1 MSAALPCFT
10 NNAELRRGPART
22 VQPIQGNLDFMEKE
36 IELLRRKFREGRA
49 AMFEGVDWESW
60 RPDLL
65 KAHASLVDELLGDIY
80 AASCRQADRQATRSG
95 RAGLAVVATGGYGRG
110 ELNPYSDIDIA
121 FIPSE
126 EEDPWVEA
134 LIHRA
139 FKMVMD
145 VFLSLRD
152 IHVGYAFRPI
162 AEANAW
168 DITTKTALLDM
179 RHVCGDRTLSDR
191 LALHVRQILSPLD
204 IMLEAQSAESR
215 TESAIS
221 MYSVE
226 PNLKEGPG
234 ALRDLHRA
242 RWIFKLLLGVDDRSL
257 EQALRERAGVP
268 ERQIIEV
275 REAADWFWRAR
286 TWLHLAAGKPSEVL
300 INNYQDRIARELGG
314 RRTQEWLAEHL
325 AHAEALARF
334 RETAVHTLL
343 RGPLMLSG
351 ALLENAHLHR
361 SGDVRSPATDMQLLL
376 AVQRYSIPLG
386 FDELKRL
393 GESRKASI
401 AVKGP
406 SEEEIW
412 TFNRMLNEPSRIAPT
427 MRSLVGFGLMD
438 RFIPRF
444 SEVMRFVPPDPA
456 HSYTVG
462 EHSLRM
468 VEHLENLRAGRDP
481 GGMRFTDLLGE
492 CAHFDVLC
500 LAALLH
506 DAGKLAE
513 GGDHCQTGAELAKSV
528 AAKLNLAP
536 EKCELLDILVRQHLL
551 LVRTARLQD
560 LKSPHVIQQLA
571 ERTASLEALRHLYVL
586 TYVDTRAVSDG
597 NWTSMDVRDLEDLY
611 QRLQE
616 FFTRQSLD
624 VPDPAAP
631 ADPGVREAQESKE
644 KLIRNKLAALQA
656 RNSPALLKHCEA
668 MPASYI
674 LNTPLEEIAFHLQLL
689 DRLRSETVAFDT
701 YNRPGD
707 DYSELTLC
715 TFDDP
720 APGMLAKIA
729 GVLYGCGVDIHKAQ
743 VFTMAAG
750 RRVLLDMLW
759 VRANGLQLSESK
771 ARKIQVALKD
781 VLTGARTI
789 DEFLQKAGKAQ
800 TGRITIDSID
810 LRNDLSEEHTVVH
823 IVAHDLQGL
832 LYLMTRSISR
842 CGLNIHAAKIATWN
856 ARAENNFHVTK
867 ANGERLPDD
876 ELQAWTDCLARA
888 LQGD

>member
-1 MSAALPCFT
+1 
-10 NNAELRRGPART
+10 
-22 VQPIQGNLDFMEKE
+22 METE
-36 IELLRRKFREGRA
+36 IELLRRKFRENRA
-49 AMFEGVDWESW
+49 ALFEHIEWESW

-65 KAHASLVDELLGDIY
+65 KAHACLVDELLGDIY
-80 AASCRQADRQATRSG
+80 AASCREADMQAARSG
-95 RAGLAVVATGGYGRG
+95 RAGLAIVATGGYGRG

-179 RHVCGDRTLSDR
+179 RHVCGERTLSDR
-191 LALHVRQILSPLD
+191 LALRVRQILSPLD

-215 TESAIS
+215 TGSAIS

-242 RWIFKLLLGVDDRSL
+242 RWIFKLLLGADDRSL

-268 ERQIIEV
+268 ERQMMEV

-314 RRTQEWLAEHL
+314 RQTQEWLAEHL
-325 AHAEALARF
+325 AHAETLARF
-334 RETAVHTLL
+334 RDTAVHTLL
-343 RGPLMLSG
+343 RGPLMLNG
-351 ALLENAHLHR
+351 ALLENGHFHR
-361 SGDVRSPATDMQLLL
+361 SGDLRSPAADMQLLL

-386 FDELKRL
+386 LDELKRL
-393 GESRKASI
+393 GESHKESI
-401 AVKGP
+401 AITAP
-406 SEEEIW
+406 SEKETW

-427 MRSLVGFGLMD
+427 MRALVVFGLMD

-444 SEVMRFVPPDPA
+444 SELMRFVPPDPA

-468 VEHLENLRAGRDP
+468 VELLESLRAGRDP
-481 GGMRFTDLLGE
+481 RGMRFTDLLGE

-506 DAGKLAE
+506 DAGKLAG

-528 AAKLNLAP
+528 TAKLNLAP
-536 EKCELLDILVRQHLL
+536 EKSELLDILVRQHLL

-560 LKSPHVIQQLA
+560 LQSPHVIQQIA
-571 ERTASLEALRHLYVL
+571 ERTVSLEALRHLYVL

-616 FFTRQSLD
+616 FFTRQS
-624 VPDPAAP
+624 VEAPDPAASTDRG
-631 ADPGVREAQESKE
+631 AEETKE
-644 KLIRNKLAALQA
+644 ILIRNKLSALQA
-656 RNSPALLKHCEA
+656 RNDPALLKHCEA

-689 DRLRSETVAFDT
+689 DRLRSETVVFDI

-729 GVLYGCGVDIHKAQ
+729 GVLYGSGVDIHKAQ

-759 VRANGLQLSESK
+759 VRANGLQLSESR
-771 ARKIQVALKD
+771 ARKIQVVLKD

-810 LRNDLSEEHTVVH
+810 LRNDLSEEHTVAH

-842 CGLNIHAAKIATWN
+842 CGLNIHAAKIATWS
-856 ARAENNFHVTK
+856 ARAENNFHLTM
-867 ANGERLPDD
+867 ADGRRIPDD
-876 ELQAWTDCLARA
+876 ELPAWTDCLARA